1 MADTVSAD
9 AVKRKLKFDYMK
21 IKNEPLSR
29 DIEVLSKL
37 LAHFQRQQIVIRDL
51 IQDAANQIQSQ
62 YRLRW
67 SMIGLLSES
76 DGMYR
81 YEVHSGMRPEAW
93 HKQRAKVYKYE
104 DFEPNAHNYKAGEI
118 SRLSRVYLEEENQ
131 LVGADQQVAN
141 RPVLLM
147 AKRRTEDE
155 TLEADFIDTLILG
168 PSDALLGWIEY
179 GGTLTSKFPDP
190 SVIRYIEV
198 ISSVLA
204 AAITVNSRTW
214 KR

>member
-1 MADTVSAD
+1 
-9 AVKRKLKFDYMK
+9 
-21 IKNEPLSR
+21 
-29 DIEVLSKL
+29 
-37 LAHFQRQQIVIRDL
+37 
-51 IQDAANQIQSQ
+51 
-62 YRLRW
+62 
-67 SMIGLLSES
+67 
-76 DGMYR
+76 
-81 YEVHSGMRPEAW
+81 
-93 HKQRAKVYKYE
+93 
-104 DFEPNAHNYKAGEI
+104 
-118 SRLSRVYLEEENQ
+118 
-131 LVGADQQVAN
+131 
-141 RPVLLM
+141 M